1 MWQAQPIEWHHSSVH
16 SLTRICI
23 QYMHAGGHGGMGAF
37 LSLERMPVGG
47 RVCRDY

>member
-1 MWQAQPIEWHHSSVH
+1 MIEYTCEV
-16 SLTRICI
+16 IVDINI
-23 QYMHAGGHGGMGAF
+23 QYTGTHARVLLVLYAGGMGAF